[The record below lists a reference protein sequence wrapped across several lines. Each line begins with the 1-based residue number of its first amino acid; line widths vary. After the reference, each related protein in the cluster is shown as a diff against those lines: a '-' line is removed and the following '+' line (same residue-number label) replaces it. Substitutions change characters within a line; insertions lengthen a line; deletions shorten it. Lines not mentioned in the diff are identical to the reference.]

1 MIIIQYFC
9 FLLINRLPFQ
19 PLKRTLYVALMH
31 WVRCTQSLNMLV
43 MQVVLVRLLA
53 KPHCIQHKLW
63 AFNMS
68 PYPLFMLQ
76 INNSRLYSLLVSFIL
91 LVCMEYKVRNYLYK
105 VFNICNNKV
114 VYKVV
119 FLLLGLSN
127 RPCLLY
133 QAYPVSHILSSST
146 LINLGLPLLI

>member
-1 MIIIQYFC
+1 MTIIRYFC

-19 PLKRTLYVALMH
+19 PLKCTLYVALMH
-31 WVRCTQSLNMLV
+31 WVRCTQSLNMLAT
-43 MQVVLVRLLA
+43 QIVLVRLLA
-53 KPHCIQHKLW
+53 KPHCVQHNLW

-68 PYPLFMLQ
+68 PYLLFMLL

-105 VFNICNNKV
+105 VFNIRNNKV

-133 QAYPVSHILSSST
+133 LAYLVLHTLSSST
-146 LINLGLPLLI
+146 LINSGLPLPI